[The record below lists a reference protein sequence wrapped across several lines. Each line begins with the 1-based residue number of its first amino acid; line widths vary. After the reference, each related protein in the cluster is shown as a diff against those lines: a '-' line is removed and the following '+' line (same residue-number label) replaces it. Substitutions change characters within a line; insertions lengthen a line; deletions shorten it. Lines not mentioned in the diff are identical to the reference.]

1 MKQIAGLWLLLLA
14 MPGVADWRVDPEGS
28 HVGFAS
34 VKNDLIPENHTFTEI
49 SGGVSASGQAGII
62 IALASV
68 ETKIP
73 IRNERMQ
80 ALLFQVTEFPTATVT
95 STLPVREFTSLAT
108 GDSRTQTVTLTIK
121 LHGARITREAMVKV
135 TRSAEDAFEV
145 SSLGPILVH
154 ASEFALADGVEA
166 LRKVA
171 GLQSIDLMVPVT
183 FNLRLVAV
191 AQE

>member
-34 VKNDLIPENHTFTEI
+34 VKNDLIAENHTFTEI

-80 ALLFQVTEFPTATVT
+80 ALLFQVAEFPTATVT

-108 GDSRTQTVTLTIK
+108 GGSRTQTVTLTIK

>member
-108 GDSRTQTVTLTIK
+108 GASRTQAVTLTIK
-121 LHGARITREAMVKV
+121 LHGARITREAMVRV

>member
-1 MKQIAGLWLLLLA
+1 MRQIAGLWLLLLA

-34 VKNDLIPENHTFTEI
+34 VKNDLIAENHTFTEI

-80 ALLFQVTEFPTATVT
+80 ALLFQVAEFPTATVT

-108 GDSRTQTVTLTIK
+108 GASRTQTVTLTIK
-121 LHGARITREAMVKV
+121 LHGTRITREAMVRV

>member
-34 VKNDLIPENHTFTEI
+34 VKNDLIAENHTFTEI

-62 IALASV
+62 IALASL

-108 GDSRTQTVTLTIK
+108 GGSRTQTVTLTIK
-121 LHGARITREAMVKV
+121 LHGARITREAMVRV
-135 TRSAEDAFEV
+135 TRSAENAFEV